1 MKQTAVE
8 WLEQKL
14 IEVLNFKVGGCY
26 EIEQA
31 KEMEKQKII
40 DAYNQG
46 CLDTLKD
53 GMKKAEQYYN
63 ETFKK

>member
-8 WLEQKL
+8 WLEEKL
-14 IEVLNFKVGGCY
+14 LELFENHLPF
-26 EIEQA
+26 ELLEEA
-31 KEMEKQKII
+31 KEMEKEKII

-53 GMKKAEQYYN
+53 GMKRGEQYYN
-63 ETFKK
+63 ETFNK